1 MRLHISSNLF
11 FVFVWYSLKALSVN
25 HTHKQVA
32 SASAY
37 FKFIVYILLDLKL
50 NFLK

>member
-11 FVFVWYSLKALSVN
+11 FVFVWYSLKALSAN
-25 HTHKQVA
+25 HTHKQV
-32 SASAY
+32 ASAY

>member
-32 SASAY
+32 SAY
-37 FKFIVYILLDLKL
+37 FQFIVYILLDLKL